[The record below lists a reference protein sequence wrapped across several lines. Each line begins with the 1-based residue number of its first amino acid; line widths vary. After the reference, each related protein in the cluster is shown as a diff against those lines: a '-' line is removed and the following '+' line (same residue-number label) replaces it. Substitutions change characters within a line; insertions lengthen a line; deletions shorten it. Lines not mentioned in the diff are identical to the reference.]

1 MKLKN
6 VRSRFYFSLYQH
18 NAQSL
23 YADPVNDKNS
33 CDPYCRC
40 NSFRTEKKKN
50 FQCRTSW
57 NNEPRRIFH
66 QHDHQPLRLGAKKT
80 EGAQKDCR
88 GEMTRDYQLI
98 KFTHSIG
105 SFDKF
110 RNRVVSVFWCSV
122 CRNAVIAPLN
132 VELVET
138 RNVVIELVEN
148 VVSEPAEM
156 NHCIFF
162 KIML

>member
-1 MKLKN
+1 
-6 VRSRFYFSLYQH
+6 
-18 NAQSL
+18 
-23 YADPVNDKNS
+23 
-33 CDPYCRC
+33 
-40 NSFRTEKKKN
+40 
-50 FQCRTSW
+50 
-57 NNEPRRIFH
+57 
-66 QHDHQPLRLGAKKT
+66 
-80 EGAQKDCR
+80 
-88 GEMTRDYQLI
+88 MTRDYQLI

>member
-66 QHDHQPLRLGAKKT
+66 QHDQQPLRLGAKKT

-88 GEMTRDYQLI
+88 GEMSFLSTAFSSKSCYNNHNGG
-98 KFTHSIG
+98 KPCPMKHSWNT
-105 SFDKF
+105 SLCFQEKRLHD
-110 RNRVVSVFWCSV
+110 SLS
-122 CRNAVIAPLN
+122 
-132 VELVET
+132 
-138 RNVVIELVEN
+138 
-148 VVSEPAEM
+148 
-156 NHCIFF
+156 
-162 KIML
+162 